1 MPDIDL
7 SGKVAVIT
15 GASSGIGLAVARKLH
30 LLGMH
35 LFLNARHEKL
45 LKKVAGE
52 LNAEIIA
59 GDISLP
65 DMPDKLLRFAF

>member
-30 LLGMH
+30 SLGMY
-35 LFLNARHEKL
+35 LVLNARREKL

-52 LNAEIIA
+52 IWSGRLDLNQRPQRPERCA
-59 GDISLP
+59 LP
-65 DMPDKLLRFAF
+65 G

>member
-30 LLGMH
+30 SLGMH
-35 LFLNARHEKL
+35 LVLNARREKL